1 MKQIFIISG
10 LSGAGKSSALGFFE
24 DTGFFCMDN
33 VPPRILTDVI
43 SLVMQSGIDKATMV
57 VDARSEVFGD
67 SIEKIRELKSVY
79 EDIIKII
86 FLEASEKSIY
96 ERYALTRRNHPL
108 GMNIEEAVKKERE
121 ILAPIREEADV
132 IIDTTNLS
140 PRQLRDKLRKVL
152 EESYG
157 EEFVFTYRLQSFG
170 FKYGAPLDSDFIF
183 DVRFF
188 PNPYYIPELSKKT
201 GLDKEVR
208 EYLGKYKDIK
218 AYVDDVVDILQIAK
232 SWYLKEGRTGISV
245 AVGCSGGR
253 HRSVYVV
260 EEIGRK
266 LQSLGEKVVVEH
278 RDIKRQA

>member
-1 MKQIFIISG
+1 VKQVFIISG

-43 SLVMQSGIDKATMV
+43 SLIMQSGINKAAMV

-67 SIEKIRELKSVY
+67 PIGKTRELKSLY
-79 EDIIKII
+79 EDVIKIV

-96 ERYALTRRNHPL
+96 ERYALTRRTHPL

-140 PRQLRDKLRKVL
+140 PRQLRDKLRKIL

-188 PNPYYIPELSKKT
+188 PNPYYVPELSKKT
-201 GLDKEVR
+201 GLDIEVAK
-208 EYLGKYKDIK
+208 YLARYEDIET
-218 AYVDDVVDILQIAK
+218 YVNDVVEILQVAK
-232 SWYLKEGRTGISV
+232 KWYLREGRTGISA

-260 EEIGRK
+260 EKIKSK
-266 LQSLGEKVVVEH
+266 LQSFGEKVVVEH
-278 RDIKRQA
+278 RDIDRQT